1 MVVFVNKFNIYEFL
15 SNLVIKNSKIIITIT
30 AILTAVFGFLAT
42 RLGIDSDILKI
53 APQDSDI
60 IQVLNEENEIL
71 QGNDILITA
80 FYLEDDTNPT
90 EIARRFYNDMN
101 KIDSFKGFTET
112 DLSFLLSFGF
122 ISIGNT
128 DVINSI
134 SQSVDE
140 LLNAIRT
147 ANPYDFKTIE
157 YINDTLK
164 KLYSLE
170 DELSTDQTVNM
181 LKSYYALS
189 PNEEIMIMGSFFEE
203 PPTNIDFVNNLI
215 PQIEKITDEISNE
228 FGIKTGLTNDYI
240 TQYEA
245 NKTVSE
251 DFSITTII
259 SVILIILVFF
269 ISFGSVTTTGIVFL
283 GLIISMIVTLGIS
296 QVAFGKLNIIT
307 SFVTAIT
314 LGLGID
320 YGIHVVTR
328 LVSEYKEKNDFQK
341 ALKITYETSFMPLVF
356 GVITTVIV
364 FLTLMLM
371 RLPAFTEMAIM
382 SSFGLIIFFL
392 IMIFFIPAFMY
403 LVRNKIK
410 IGNLVI
416 YINRLFKKLGF
427 LIPKNGNFI
436 KWLIIPITI
445 FFVIFGVINV
455 LNFSYTPPGM
465 VSENSESVQVGQDI
479 SKYFGTDTF
488 NSMKYIIRI
497 DEDPDAIA
505 AELLSLGVIDSVES
519 LPEIIENQI
528 GNFSDLK
535 TKISGLSE
543 TLKNPIIISLLK
555 KYNLYSESIK
565 IVDIASKSNDLYQF
579 SLNLLEVLPDNL
591 KSNFFFE
598 KGNKKYMVLEI
609 TSSMDIW
616 QNNGLK
622 TFFEAL
628 GDKSDRIAGYP
639 KAMYKI
645 MGVVQQRF
653 ILPMV
658 ISFSIIFLLTFIS
671 RRNILES
678 LEAFIGLFASS
689 ISAFGIGYFLGI
701 DATFVTMLTF
711 PLIFGIGV
719 DGYIHIFHSI
729 DEDKAH
735 YWHTLKS
742 VTLSFLTS
750 ILTFVSF
757 QISRGDLLK
766 EFSLNMIISISL
778 TWVFTVLMI
787 PALRKTELIGKW
799 NKKIDKKDA
808 D

>member
-1 MVVFVNKFNIYEFL
+1 MKKLKIYKFL
-15 SNLVIKNSKIIITIT
+15 SNFVIKNSKLIILLV
-30 AILTAVFGFLAT
+30 AILTAIFGFLVT
-42 RLGIDSDILKI
+42 KLGIDSDILKI

-60 IQVLNEENEIL
+60 IQTLNEENKLL
-71 QGNDILITA
+71 QGNDVLITA
-80 FYLEDDTNPT
+80 FYLNEDSDPS
-90 EIARRFYNDMN
+90 EIAQKFYNEMN
-101 KIDSFKGFTET
+101 KIDFFSGFTET

-122 ISIGNT
+122 ISIDNT
-128 DVINSI
+128 EIINSI
-134 SQSVDE
+134 SQSVED
-140 LLNAIRT
+140 LLEALKV
-147 ANPYDFKTIE
+147 ANPYDFKTMD

-164 KLYSLE
+164 QFYSLE

-181 LKSYYALS
+181 LKSYYAVS
-189 PNEEIMIMGSFFEE
+189 PNKKIMIMGSFFEK

-269 ISFGSVTTTGIVFL
+269 ISFGSITTTGIVFL
-283 GLIISMIVTLGIS
+283 GLIISMIITLGIA
-296 QVAFGKLNIIT
+296 QVVFGELNIIT

-320 YGIHVVTR
+320 YGIHIVTR
-328 LVSEYKEKNDFQK
+328 LVSEYREKDDFRE
-341 ALKITYETSFMPLVF
+341 ALTITYETSLIPLLF
-356 GVITTVIV
+356 GVMTTVVV
-364 FLTLMLM
+364 FLTLMM
-371 RLPAFTEMAIM
+371 MKLPAFTEMAVM
-382 SSFGLIIFFL
+382 SSFGLVIFFL
-392 IMIFFIPAFMY
+392 IMVFFVPAFMY
-403 LVRNKIK
+403 LVQNKIK
-410 IGNLVI
+410 IGNLVV
-416 YINRLFKKLGF
+416 YVNRLFKKMGF

-436 KWLIIPITI
+436 KWFVIPTTI
-445 FFVIFGVINV
+445 FFVVFGIINV
-455 LNFSYTPPGM
+455 LHFSFTPPGM
-465 VSENSESVQVGQDI
+465 ISENSESVQVGQDI
-479 SKYFGTDTF
+479 SKNFGTDTF

-535 TKISGLSE
+535 TKIGGLSE
-543 TLKNPIIISLLK
+543 TLKNPIVISLLK

-579 SLNLLEVLPDNL
+579 SLNLLEVLPEDL

-598 KGNKKYMVLEI
+598 KDNKKYMVLDI
-609 TSSMDIW
+609 NSSIDIW
-616 QNNGLK
+616 KNNGLK
-622 TFFEAL
+622 IFFEVL
-628 GDKSDRIAGYP
+628 GEKTDRIVGYP

-645 MGVVQQRF
+645 MGVVQKRF
-653 ILPMV
+653 VLPM
-658 ISFSIIFLLTFIS
+658 ILSFSIIFLLTFMS

-678 LEAFIGLFASS
+678 LEAFIGLSASS
-689 ISAFGIGYFLGI
+689 IATFGIGYFLGI
-701 DATFVTMLTF
+701 EATFVTMLTF

-766 EFSLNMIISISL
+766 EFSLNMIISIGL

>member
-1 MVVFVNKFNIYEFL
+1 MVL
-15 SNLVIKNSKIIITIT
+15 
-30 AILTAVFGFLAT
+30 
-42 RLGIDSDILKI
+42 
-53 APQDSDI
+53 
-60 IQVLNEENEIL
+60 
-71 QGNDILITA
+71 
-80 FYLEDDTNPT
+80 
-90 EIARRFYNDMN
+90 
-101 KIDSFKGFTET
+101 
-112 DLSFLLSFGF
+112 
-122 ISIGNT
+122 
-128 DVINSI
+128 
-134 SQSVDE
+134 
-140 LLNAIRT
+140 
-147 ANPYDFKTIE
+147 
-157 YINDTLK
+157 
-164 KLYSLE
+164 
-170 DELSTDQTVNM
+170 
-181 LKSYYALS
+181 
-189 PNEEIMIMGSFFEE
+189 
-203 PPTNIDFVNNLI
+203 
-215 PQIEKITDEISNE
+215 
-228 FGIKTGLTNDYI
+228 
-240 TQYEA
+240 
-245 NKTVSE
+245 
-251 DFSITTII
+251 
-259 SVILIILVFF
+259 
-269 ISFGSVTTTGIVFL
+269 
-283 GLIISMIVTLGIS
+283 TLGVA
-296 QVAFGKLNIIT
+296 QVAFGRLNIIT

-416 YINRLFKKLGF
+416 YVNRLFKKLGF

-436 KWLIIPITI
+436 KWIIIPITI

-455 LNFSYTPPGM
+455 LQFSYTPPGM
-465 VSENSESVQVGQDI
+465 ISENSKSVQVGQDI

-535 TKISGLSE
+535 TKIGGLSE
-543 TLKNPIIISLLK
+543 TLKNPIVISLLK

-579 SLNLLEVLPDNL
+579 SLNILEVLPDNL

-598 KGNKKYMVLEI
+598 KDNKKYMVLEI

-616 QNNGLK
+616 RNNGLK

-628 GDKSDRIAGYP
+628 DDKSDRIAGYP

-671 RRNILES
+671 RRNIFEA

-689 ISAFGIGYFLGI
+689 VASFGVGYFMGV

-719 DGYIHIFHSI
+719 DGYIHIFHAI
-729 DEDKAH
+729 DEDKIH

-750 ILTFVSF
+750 ILTFASF

-766 EFSLNMIISISL
+766 EFSLNMIISIGL

-787 PALRKTELIGKW
+787 PAFRRNDIIGKW
-799 NKKIDKKDA
+799 NEKLNKKDA